1 MLPLS
6 YDAKDS
12 FIYKQTVLR
21 GIMLP
26 GELDFTLSQ
35 KDELSLFDTP
45 AGQTEVLYLSE
56 RKDFEHCVRALA
68 YNCEP
73 RAIPESMGA
82 ITVRGLIN
90 WEKIRSHK
98 NLYDISGG
106 ANWHQEFK
114 KFTAV
119 KKNYLDSLIIIGSGN
134 YSAVKPQKIGYA
146 QEEWLSL
153 SRIIRTYHELTHFVC
168 RTLYPADIDVIR
180 DEVLADMIGLTA
192 ALGAYDSELAEY
204 FLGVEGNVYRVGGR
218 LENYLS
224 GNLPNDDDIRR
235 IKRLIARLKEI
246 GGPGEGESV
255 LEFLIHIF
263 QQVKKYY

>member
-6 YDAKDS
+6 YDTKDS
-12 FIYKQTVLR
+12 LMYKQTVLR
-21 GIMLP
+21 GIELP
-26 GELDFTLSQ
+26 GKLDFTFS
-35 KDELSLFDTP
+35 KEDELSHFDTP
-45 AGQTEVLYLSE
+45 AGKVGVLYLSE

-68 YNCEP
+68 YRCEP

-82 ITVRGLIN
+82 VTVRGLIN

-98 NLYDISGG
+98 EIYDISGG
-106 ANWHQEFK
+106 TNWHEEYK

-134 YSAVKPQKIGYA
+134 YSAVQPQKIGRA
-146 QEEWLSL
+146 PEEWLTL

-168 RTLYPADIDVIR
+168 RSLYPADVDVVR

-192 ALGAYDSELAEY
+192 AFGAYDPELASY
-204 FLGVEGNVYRVGGR
+204 FLGVEGDVYRAGGR
-218 LENYLS
+218 LENYLG
-224 GNLPNDDDIRR
+224 GNLPGDDEIRR
-235 IKRLIARLKEI
+235 VKRLVARLKEI
-246 GGPGEGESV
+246 GGPVEEESV
-255 LEFLIHIF
+255 LEFLIHVF